1 MQSMIIQ
8 ERGRI
13 KDLLLRKRPDGS
25 PMLTT
30 EEANKFYAKGL
41 NRLSVVAFQVDV
53 QEEPEKEKKRAP

>member
-1 MQSMIIQ
+1 MQSMMIQ

-25 PMLTT
+25 PMLTP
-30 EEANKFYAKGL
+30 EEADKFYAKGL

-53 QEEPEKEKKRAP
+53 PEEPEKEKKRAP